1 MKKKEKIKVA
11 IIIAVY
17 KWKDALNL
25 VLKSIE
31 KQSILPNEII
41 IADDGSGNDIK
52 ELISS
57 YKKKFRPKV
66 IHVWQKNM
74 GFRKPMCL
82 NKAIAKSKSEYIITI
97 DGDMILHSRFIEDH
111 LNFRKPNTFV
121 NGMRSKISPEA
132 TINMIENQDYTLKT
146 FDKKLKSKRYSLRNF
161 FLCKLFSGK
170 KNFNKFY
177 NFNGCNMAF
186 YRKDYIHVNGYNEDI
201 IGWGRDES
209 EFASRLIN
217 NNIARRDLRFNA
229 IAYHLHHEGASR
241 SRLDINHSIFLST
254 LKNKVKRCKNG
265 INQYI

>member
-1 MKKKEKIKVA
+1 VHKNKKTNIA

-17 KWKDALNL
+17 KWVGALNL

-31 KQSILPNEII
+31 NQSTLPDEII
-41 IADDGSGNDIK
+41 IADDGSGPDIK
-52 ELISS
+52 KLINSFKRNS
-57 YKKKFRPKV
+57 PLKLKH
-66 IHVWQKNM
+66 IWQKNM

-97 DGDMILHSRFIEDH
+97 DGDMILHPKFIEDH
-111 LNFRKPNTFV
+111 LEFRKRNSFV
-121 NGMRSKISPEA
+121 NGMRAKISPEA
-132 TINMIENQDYTLKT
+132 TIDMIKNENYTLKT
-146 FDKKLKSKRYSLRNF
+146 FDKRLKSKRYSLRNF
-161 FLCKLFSGK
+161 LLCKLFSGK
-170 KNFNKFY
+170 KIFNKFY

-186 YRKDYIHVNGYNEDI
+186 YREDYIKVNGYNEDI
-201 IGWGRDES
+201 VGWGRDES

-241 SRLDINHSIFLST
+241 NRLNINHSIFLTT

-265 INQYI
+265 INKYI